1 LSLQSA
7 RGKLRS
13 EINKEYKMD
22 SNIIV
27 WVGIIGLVLF
37 VANMFNRLVSLRNR
51 HKNAF
56 SQIDVQLQRRYDLIP
71 NLVETVKGYAKHE
84 RETLEAV
91 ISARKEAQAVLKA
104 LQSQNGKGDSQ
115 QFDVSALNG
124 AEDMLGGMMS
134 KLFALSES
142 YPDLK
147 ADTQFQQLMEE
158 LSSTENRISYARQA
172 FNDAVMQYN
181 TYREQFP
188 SNVIANNFSFK
199 EANLLMF
206 KNKEIQQPV
215 KVNF

>member
-1 LSLQSA
+1 
-7 RGKLRS
+7 
-13 EINKEYKMD
+13 
-22 SNIIV
+22 
-27 WVGIIGLVLF
+27 
-37 VANMFNRLVSLRNR
+37 
-51 HKNAF
+51 
-56 SQIDVQLQRRYDLIP
+56 
-71 NLVETVKGYAKHE
+71 
-84 RETLEAV
+84 
-91 ISARKEAQAVLKA
+91 
-104 LQSQNGKGDSQ
+104 
-115 QFDVSALNG
+115 
-124 AEDMLGGMMS
+124 MLGGMMS

-188 SNVIANNFSFK
+188 SNIIANNFAFK
-199 EANLLMF
+199 EASLLEF

>member
-1 LSLQSA
+1 MNS
-7 RGKLRS
+7 
-13 EINKEYKMD
+13 D
-22 SNIIV
+22 IIV

-91 ISARKEAQAVLKA
+91 ISARNEAQAILKA
-104 LQSQNGKGDSQ
+104 LQSQNGKGDTQ
-115 QFDVSALNG
+115 QFDVTALNG

-188 SNVIANNFSFK
+188 SNIIANNFSFK
-199 EANLLMF
+199 EANLLEF
-206 KNKEIQQPV
+206 KNKEIQRPV

>member
-1 LSLQSA
+1 
-7 RGKLRS
+7 
-13 EINKEYKMD
+13 MD
-22 SNIIV
+22 RDLIV
-27 WVGIIGLVLF
+27 LAVIIGLVLF
-37 VANMFNRLVSLRNR
+37 VASMFNRLVGLRNR

-56 SQIDVQLQRRYDLIP
+56 SQIDIQLQRRYDLIP

-91 ISARKEAQAVLKA
+91 ISARNEAQAVLKA
-104 LQSQNGKGDSQ
+104 LQAQKGSNQ
-115 QFDVSALNG
+115 LDVNALNG
-124 AEDMLGGMMS
+124 AEEMLGGMMS

-172 FNDAVMQYN
+172 FNDAVMTYN

-188 SNVIANNFSFK
+188 SNLIANNFSFK
-199 EANLLMF
+199 EASLLKF

>member
-1 LSLQSA
+1 M
-7 RGKLRS
+7 RV
-13 EINKEYKMD
+13 YKMNSD
-22 SNIIV
+22 IIV

-91 ISARKEAQAVLKA
+91 ISARNEAQAILKA

-115 QFDVSALNG
+115 QFDVTALNG

-188 SNVIANNFSFK
+188 SNIIANNFSFK
-199 EANLLMF
+199 EANLLEF
-206 KNKEIQQPV
+206 KNKEIQRPV

>member
-1 LSLQSA
+1 
-7 RGKLRS
+7 
-13 EINKEYKMD
+13 MD

-91 ISARKEAQAVLKA
+91 ISARNEAQAVLKA

>member
-1 LSLQSA
+1 
-7 RGKLRS
+7 
-13 EINKEYKMD
+13 MD
-22 SNIIV
+22 SNIVV
-27 WVGIIGLVLF
+27 WIGIIGLVLF

-91 ISARKEAQAVLKA
+91 ISARNEAQAVLKA

-188 SNVIANNFSFK
+188 SNLIANNFSFK

>member
-1 LSLQSA
+1 VVSSNQ
-7 RGKLRS
+7 K
-13 EINKEYKMD
+13 INKEYKMD

-91 ISARKEAQAVLKA
+91 ISARNEAQAVLKA

-188 SNVIANNFSFK
+188 SNLIANNFSFK